1 MPKPNYPT
9 KEGLWSKGKRAEEKY
24 AGVKLD
30 LPYTEAVDS
39 LRGALQ
45 DRDDFDPA
53 VLFVWGTMQATGVL
67 NILKAVEEKFGEEG
81 QIVVRQSV
89 RIQKQYKNDRG
100 EWQNTDYY
108 FPEELAKLE
117 SLVRKA
123 FDFITVKESGD
134 AGESIP
140 V

>member
-1 MPKPNYPT
+1 MSQQEKDKPV
-9 KEGLWSKGKRAEEKY
+9 KSFSAGKIQVSIWRQEINK
-24 AGVKLD
+24 D
-30 LPYTEAVDS
+30 
-39 LRGALQ
+39 
-45 DRDDFDPA
+45 
-53 VLFVWGTMQATGVL
+53 
-67 NILKAVEEKFGEEG
+67 G
-81 QIVVRQSV
+81 QTIVRHSV
-89 RIQKQYKNDRG
+89 RIQKQYKDDKG

-123 FDFITVKESGD
+123 FDFILVKESKD